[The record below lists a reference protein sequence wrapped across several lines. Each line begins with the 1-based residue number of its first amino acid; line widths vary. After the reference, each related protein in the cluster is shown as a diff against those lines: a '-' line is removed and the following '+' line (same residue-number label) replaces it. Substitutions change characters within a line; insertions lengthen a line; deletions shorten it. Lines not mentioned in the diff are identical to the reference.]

1 MTGATGSYTRLSPLF
16 GSPSSDR
23 GSCLQMP
30 CTKETTVRL
39 IRRAL
44 VALGAGALAVLAAA
58 GVYAEANRAPD
69 QP

>member
-1 MTGATGSYTRLSPLF
+1 MSCTR
-16 GSPSSDR
+16 
-23 GSCLQMP
+23 
-30 CTKETTVRL
+30 ETAGRI

-44 VALGAGALAVLAAA
+44 AVLGAGALAALAAA

>member
-1 MTGATGSYTRLSPLF
+1 ML
-16 GSPSSDR
+16 
-23 GSCLQMP
+23 
-30 CTKETTVRL
+30 CTKETARRI

-44 VALGAGALAVLAAA
+44 AVLGAGALAALAAA

>member
-1 MTGATGSYTRLSPLF
+1 MRSYTRLTHLF
-16 GSPSSDR
+16 GSASEDR
-23 GSCLQMP
+23 GSCLRML
-30 CTKETTVRL
+30 CTKMKARRI

-44 VALGAGALAVLAAA
+44 AVLGAGALAALAAA

>member
-1 MTGATGSYTRLSPLF
+1 
-16 GSPSSDR
+16 
-23 GSCLQMP
+23 MP